1 MGIGEKIKMLRQ
13 QHGYTLEELG
23 QLCGVGKST
32 VRKWENGMISDIRQ
46 SNLAKLANALDSTP
60 EALMGWDEDEER
72 IRQLAEEAKLL
83 EKLESLYGPQT
94 PSLLQAFDELN
105 AKGKN
110 KAVEAVE
117 QLSEIPRLQKN
128 PAVPTRSIPV
138 YNSPA
143 AAGTPLYAES
153 NYEYVDFPI
162 TEIPEGTDF
171 GVRISGESMQPTIE
185 DGSIVFVEKTVE
197 LHSGEIGVFML
208 NDSAVC
214 KRLKLNAQG
223 RVVAL
228 LSDNPEYD
236 SITGY
241 ELEGFRVVG
250 KVIM

>member
-1 MGIGEKIKMLRQ
+1 MSMGDRIKFLREQLGMTQEELGEKI
-13 QHGYTLEELG
+13 
-23 QLCGVGKST
+23 GVQKAAIQKYEKGSVKNIKRSSIKIMCDLFN
-32 VRKWENGMISDIRQ
+32 VSP
-46 SNLAKLANALDSTP
+46 SY
-60 EALMGWDEDEER
+60 LMGWDEDEEKVK
-72 IRQLAEEAKLL
+72 QVAEETKFN
-83 EKLESLYGPQT
+83 ERIQKQYGKQ
-94 PSLLQAFDELN
+94 SVELLQAFNELN
-105 AKGKN
+105 AQGRN
-110 KAVEAVE
+110 RAVEAIIE
-117 QLSEIPRLQKN
+117 ISEIPRFQKN
-128 PAVPTRSIPV
+128 PAVPMRSIPV

-185 DGSIVFVEKTVE
+185 DGSIIFVEKTVE

-250 KVIM
+250 KVII